1 MSKHCDFQ
9 IVQIDTDRVF
19 IVDLDLGNKSVTND
33 AEYVIGVIQR
43 DYPGKRLIYRD
54 SGGVWD
60 EITGNSSAANF
71 VSYDFFEGLPK
82 GY

>member
-1 MSKHCDFQ
+1 MYLHADFK
-9 IVQIDTDRVF
+9 IVQIDPDRIF
-19 IVDLDLGNKSVTND
+19 IIDLDLGNKSVTND

-54 SGGVWD
+54 SSGIWD
-60 EITGNSSAANF
+60 EIIGDRFNVNF
-71 VSYDFFEGLPK
+71 LMYDEGLPK